1 MFEQNITKLII
12 VCDDKTVGYG
22 NYLRQLVSTND
33 DEGDVIVG
41 TKDSSIKVSVWL
53 EKHYLDNMSTIS
65 SSEHVLFI
73 GENQTSKNEISS
85 MDVKFDKFGMKYG
98 WLGKRGMMLVSEVIS
113 QPEMYDEFV
122 EYCRG
127 YKSDFEKIE
136 FSKSI
141 PEQAFDAV
149 NDAVGGNKAALIAG
163 GALLGFLTPGI
174 TLATGAVLGVTQFL
188 TGTNKEKVMDQQYR
202 GLTAILYMDGLSE
215 FLEG

>member
-1 MFEQNITKLII
+1 MFEPDITELII
-12 VCDDKTVGYG
+12 VCDEKTVGYA

-33 DEGDVIVG
+33 DEEEVVVG
-41 TKDSSIKVSVWL
+41 TKDGAIEVVVWL
-53 EKHYLDNMSTIS
+53 EKDYLANMPIITSAQ
-65 SSEHVLFI
+65 HVLFI

-85 MDVKFDKFGMKYG
+85 MNVKFDKFGMKYG
-98 WLGKRGMMLVSEVIS
+98 WLGKRGMMLVSDVIS

-122 EYCRG
+122 EFCRS

-149 NDAVGGNKAALIAG
+149 NGVVGGNAAALIAG
-163 GALLGFLTPGI
+163 GALLGFLAPGI

-188 TGTNKEKVMDQQYR
+188 TGTDREKVMDQQYR

>member
-1 MFEQNITKLII
+1 
-12 VCDDKTVGYG
+12 
-22 NYLRQLVSTND
+22 
-33 DEGDVIVG
+33 
-41 TKDSSIKVSVWL
+41 
-53 EKHYLDNMSTIS
+53 MSTIS

-163 GALLGFLTPGI
+163 GALLGFLAPGI